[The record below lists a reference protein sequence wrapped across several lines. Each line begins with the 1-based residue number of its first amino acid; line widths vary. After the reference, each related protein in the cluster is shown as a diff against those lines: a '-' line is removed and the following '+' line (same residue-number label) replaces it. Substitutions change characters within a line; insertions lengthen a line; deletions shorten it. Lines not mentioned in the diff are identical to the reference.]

1 MGSFDFGGIAALAN
15 EEGRVAQAGPN
26 AYAQQQQLGI
36 ERQQAAQEKQLND
49 QKIQQQQIQLDDQ
62 KASSAAMHE
71 WDGKDMN
78 ALPGL
83 MIKHGASANA
93 VFSMKNGVLDYA
105 SKQSTKAKTDLE
117 NDKALHDE
125 VAGALSPG
133 TDPKQV
139 SDADL
144 PNWIRSTGKSLL
156 DGGKIDPQ
164 HEATVEQLAQLPPEQ
179 ARQQLEVARKGFM
192 AQSQIND
199 ELAKKAEAGM
209 NDAKSKLDAAQA
221 EAANYKE
228 DPNLGLIDLRT
239 KQPVSP
245 NALAPLGPG
254 EAEVL
259 GKKPGDMVPL
269 KLKNTANEIVNRG
282 IHVTS
287 ANGRQ
292 IMVDGQGNTI
302 KDLGTAPAVVNFNM
316 QNAGAAADASGNPS
330 EIAKAIAENRMKWS
344 EAVSAR
350 TPQATKNAIMA
361 QVFKLNPN
369 YDTAEF
375 GLETDAAKKARSGAW
390 ADTRV
395 AYNTAI
401 DHADQLLAAA
411 DALKNGDVKK
421 LNSLKNYFATQF
433 GSPDVSNFSAIA
445 NAYNHEVTGVV
456 AKNHITDAEVAAGH
470 AVLPD
475 KASPDQIK
483 GVAQA
488 YKKLMS
494 SKRDELDKVIRAG
507 AGNKANA
514 VLDVKSNQDQG
525 GGQPTGHKVGDLI
538 SQHGRTFKAT
548 KVDANGKVLA
558 ADPQ

>member
-15 EEGRVAQAGPN
+15 EEGRVQQAEPN
-26 AYAQQQQLGI
+26 AYAQQQGLAI

-71 WDGKDMN
+71 WDGKDMS

-93 VFSMKNGVLDYA
+93 VFSMKNGILDYA
-105 SKQSTKAKTDLE
+105 SKQSAKTKTDLE

-125 VAGALSPG
+125 IAGALSPG

-179 ARQQLEVARKGFM
+179 ARQQLEVYRKGYM

-209 NDAKSKLDAAQA
+209 NDAKSKLDAAQT

-228 DPNLGLIDLRT
+228 DSTLGLIDLRT
-239 KQPVSP
+239 KKPVVD
-245 NALAPLGPG
+245 ATVPLTEQ
-254 EAEVL
+254 EAAVL
-259 GKKPGDMVPL
+259 GKNKGDKVPL
-269 KLKNTANEIVNRG
+269 KLKDKANEIMNRG
-282 IHVTS
+282 IRSVQ
-287 ANGRQ
+287 ANGRSLL
-292 IMVDGQGNTI
+292 VDGQGNTI
-302 KDLGTAPAVVNFNM
+302 KDLGAATPVVVNNI
-316 QNAGAAADASGNPS
+316 QNQGAAADQNGNPS
-330 EIAKAIAENRMKWS
+330 EIAKAIANGQMAWKD
-344 EAVSAR
+344 AVSMR
-350 TPQATKNAIMA
+350 TPMTVKNAILS

-369 YDTAEF
+369 FDTAEF
-375 GLETDAAKKARSGAW
+375 GLESDAAKKARSGAW

-401 DHADQLLAAA
+401 DHGQQLLDTI

-421 LNSLKNYFATQF
+421 LNSLKNFFKSEF
-433 GSPDVSNFSAIA
+433 GSPDVPDYSAVS
-445 NAYNHEVTGVV
+445 NAYNHEVTSVV
-456 AKNHITDAEVAAGH
+456 SKNHITDAEVQAGG
-470 AVLPD
+470 AVLPSN
-475 KASPDQIK
+475 ASPQALR
-483 GVAQA
+483 GVVAS
-488 YKKLMS
+488 YNKLMT
-494 SKRDELDKVIRAG
+494 SKRDELDKVIKAS

-514 VLDVKSNQDQG
+514 VLDVKSTSDQG
-525 GGQPTGHKVGDLI
+525 APKTSAAPAGATHTAMGSDGKKHYTNSQGQDLGI
-538 SQHGRTFKAT
+538 VQ
-548 KVDANGKVLA
+548 
-558 ADPQ
+558 

>member
-316 QNAGAAADASGNPS
+316 QGGNQQYSPDDPDVQKVAKGA
-330 EIAKAIAENRMKWS
+330 MKIGD
-344 EAVSAR
+344 VMTPR
-350 TPQATKNAIMA
+350 TPLPARRAFLAAVLQA
-361 QVFKLNPN
+361 NPDFDSRS
-369 YDTAEF
+369 YDVEKGVMREF
-375 GLETDAAKKARSGAW
+375 TSGDAAKNLTAF
-390 ADTRV
+390 
-395 AYNTAI
+395 NTAI
-401 DHADQLLAAA
+401 EHATQLQGAA
-411 DALKNGDVKK
+411 DALGNGDTRALNKIG
-421 LNSLKNYFATQF
+421 NSLGYQF
-433 GSPDVSNFSAIA
+433 GSDKTTNFNVIK
-445 NAYNHEVTGVV
+445 NALSGEISKVFKGGQ
-456 AKNHITDAEVAAGH
+456 ATDAEIREVQQPFDAAN
-470 AVLPD
+470 
-475 KASPDQIK
+475 SPEQLKGAIK
-483 GVAQA
+483 NAIS
-488 YKKLMS
+488 LMN
-494 SKRDELDKVIRAG
+494 SKRDALKQQYQQGSQGKPNFGGESGSGFSV
-507 AGNKANA
+507 KA
-514 VLDVKSNQDQG
+514 
-525 GGQPTGHKVGDLI
+525 P
-538 SQHGRTFKAT
+538 
-548 KVDANGKVLA
+548 NGKTYSFKDQQSLDA
-558 ADPQ
+558 FKQKAGIQ

>member
-1 MGSFDFGGIAALAN
+1 MGGFSSALLDRISGPGQAP
-15 EEGRVAQAGPN
+15 VAPINPLDQ
-26 AYAQQQQLGI
+26 
-36 ERQQAAQEKQLND
+36 QEKQQAIAESSQAQQLNA
-49 QKIQQQQIQLDDQ
+49 QKIEQQKMVLDDQ
-62 KASSAAMHE
+62 KTLRALQPQFVQKDESGKPTGYDWNGLIAAAQ
-71 WDGKDMN
+71 GKV
-78 ALPGL
+78 LPATLFGL
-83 MIKHGASANA
+83 QKQQSDLRQ
-93 VFSMKNGVLDYA
+93 SMA
-105 SKQSTKAKTDLE
+105 TATK
-117 NDKALHDE
+117 
-125 VAGALSPG
+125 
-133 TDPKQV
+133 
-139 SDADL
+139 
-144 PNWIRSTGKSLL
+144 
-156 DGGKIDPQ
+156 
-164 HEATVEQLAQLPPEQ
+164 
-179 ARQQLEVARKGFM
+179 
-192 AQSQIND
+192 D
-199 ELAKKAEAGM
+199 ELANQKEVNGELYQRAEGLKGITDPNERQKHYESTLGWAQQHSVDVSQWPATAPDNDHITALESGFGMHAQALADQKTAADTKSAEA
-209 NDAKSKLDAAQA
+209 KSLLDAAQA